1 MKLYSKEE
9 QFQGV
14 KVQMIIIVVSIF
26 IFFPTPLHAYMDP
39 GTWSYIFSVLIAV
52 FAGFIYYLRIIWEKV
67 KELYNKMF
75 IRKNTSD
82 K

>member
-39 GTWSYIFSVLIAV
+39 GTWSYIF
-52 FAGFIYYLRIIWEKV
+52 
-67 KELYNKMF
+67 
-75 IRKNTSD
+75 
-82 K
+82 

>member
-26 IFFPTPLHAYMDP
+26 IFFPIPLHAYMDP
-39 GTWSYIFSVLIAV
+39 GTWSYVFSLLIGLIA
-52 FAGFIYYLRIIWEKV
+52 GLSMYLKLSWDKIKV
-67 KELYNKMF
+67 LCKKMF
-75 IRKNTSD
+75 KNGN
-82 K
+82 KL

>member
-39 GTWSYIFSVLIAV
+39 GTWSYVFSLLIGLIA
-52 FAGFIYYLRIIWEKV
+52 GLSMYLKLSWDKIKV
-67 KELYNKMF
+67 LCKKMF
-75 IRKNTSD
+75 KNGN
-82 K
+82 KL